1 MKAPQPSNNA
11 SKSAALRAR
20 LKHPIV
26 DADGHTVEF
35 EPGVLDYLKD
45 IAGSAAVERYKSSPD
60 GAFIF
65 PWNHMTEQERLDWRE
80 FKPVWW
86 GHPMKNTLDRAT
98 STLPKLLHSR
108 MDEFGLDFAII
119 YPSLG

>member
-1 MKAPQPSNNA
+1 MWFGYQPPPCVVGRCRDVSRLPPTSKNEVGPQKGEEQMKATPSSTNA

-45 IAGSAAVERYKSSPD
+45 IAGSAAVDRYKSSPD

-65 PWNHMTEQERLDWRE
+65 PWNHMT
-80 FKPVWW
+80 
-86 GHPMKNTLDRAT
+86 
-98 STLPKLLHSR
+98 
-108 MDEFGLDFAII
+108 
-119 YPSLG
+119 